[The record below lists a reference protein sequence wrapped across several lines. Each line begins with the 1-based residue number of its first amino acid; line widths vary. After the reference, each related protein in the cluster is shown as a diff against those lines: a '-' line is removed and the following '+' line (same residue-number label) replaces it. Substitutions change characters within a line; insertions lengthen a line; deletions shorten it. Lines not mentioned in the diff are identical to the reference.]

1 MFPVG
6 HTSHIRIELRE
17 IKVLENLAL
26 IALLWHDLFV
36 IRPGGRNFR

>member
-36 IRPGGRNFR
+36 IGPGGRN